1 MLTTQRFSKQ
11 LYLADPELCLE
22 GTLQAGVCAA
32 RQGPFRVIQGIGL
45 QSSEIIFRLCNQH
58 HSCPLKLNKPAK
70 SSYGHN
76 CFDCAHNEAKFITL
90 WTAMSY
96 TITACFQAILWNG
109 GKVYQWQQVQKVLF
123 VQCSNGSIGVAA
135 SIKAA
140 VTV

>member
-1 MLTTQRFSKQ
+1 
-11 LYLADPELCLE
+11 
-22 GTLQAGVCAA
+22 
-32 RQGPFRVIQGIGL
+32 
-45 QSSEIIFRLCNQH
+45 
-58 HSCPLKLNKPAK
+58 
-70 SSYGHN
+70 
-76 CFDCAHNEAKFITL
+76 
-90 WTAMSY
+90 MSY